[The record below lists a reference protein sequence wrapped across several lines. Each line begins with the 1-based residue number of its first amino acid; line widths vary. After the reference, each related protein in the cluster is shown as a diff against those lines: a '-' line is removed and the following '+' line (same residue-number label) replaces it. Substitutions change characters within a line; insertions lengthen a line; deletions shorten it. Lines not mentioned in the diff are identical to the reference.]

1 MRVKHLK
8 NNQVD
13 IDEEIVLKY
22 LRYNARYIDGIT
34 SKVLKESIAEL
45 KEIGQAK
52 YVYSTFDIT
61 TGNGTVN
68 FDDQLIVY
76 SNSLTKLYKNSVKS
90 TIFAATLGFEV
101 EKRIRY
107 YSKTDLS
114 KAIVFD
120 ACAGVYIESI
130 CNYIDDEI
138 KQIARKEGYGTTY
151 RFSPGYGDFP
161 ILYQNQILKL
171 LNAEKH
177 IGLLA
182 NESHILLPRK
192 SVTAFIGWDMGTGPL
207 SQNVKN

>member
-1 MRVKHLK
+1 MKVNHLK
-8 NNQVD
+8 SNQID
-13 IDEEIVLKY
+13 IDEKKALKY

-45 KEIGQAK
+45 KDIGQAK

-68 FDDQLIVY
+68 FDDQLTVY
-76 SNSLTKLYKNSVKS
+76 SNSLTKLYRNSVKA
-90 TIFAATLGFEV
+90 TIFAATIGFEV

-114 KAIVFD
+114 KAVIFD
-120 ACAGVYIESI
+120 ACAGVYIESL
-130 CNYIDDEI
+130 CDYINDEI
-138 KQIARKEGYGTTY
+138 KENASKEGYGTTY

-161 ILYQNQILKL
+161 ILYQAQILNL